1 MKKYFLPIAI
11 LVSIFSMYGCYTQVD
26 FRDRH
31 RDDYE
36 YSHDQDRN
44 DNYSENDSQSYSDG
58 ESDVTINNYYDG
70 YYPGYRRYLWHNY
83 YPSFSIGFSYGP
95 YWDNFCYDP
104 WYYGYYPAIPVI
116 AYYSPYYYDSYY
128 YGGYYNNSYWNG
140 GGSIYKERTNTAYR
154 LRNND
159 GGRGTTTLR
168 DRATRNL
175 IQTSLSKDRQR
186 TETLKRDVMDRT
198 RESVTVPRNRDINNT
213 GRDRTTISTDR
224 PSRSAEVQDAV
235 KGKRNSDQPAERNRE
250 IIRRDK
256 PASSNPEEVRTTKP
270 DRKESESPAVNTDRR
285 RQESTSPSRGSSGER
300 KKESYST
307 PRKESSQPRYEAP
320 RSSNSGS
327 SPRSSSPPSRGSSN
341 SGSGSRDRRR

>member
-11 LVSIFSMYGCYTQVD
+11 VVTLFSIYGCYTQVD

-83 YPSFSIGFSYGP
+83 YPSFSIGFSSGP

-104 WYYGYYPAIPVI
+104 WYYGYYPGIPVI

-186 TETLKRDVMDRT
+186 TETLKRDVLERT
-198 RESVTVPRNRDINNT
+198 RESVTAPRNRDINNT

-224 PSRSAEVQDAV
+224 PTRSTEVQDAV
-235 KGKRNSDQPAERNRE
+235 KGKRNSDQPTERNRE

-256 PASSNPEEVRTTKP
+256 PASSNPDEVKTIKP
-270 DRKESESPAVNTDRR
+270 DRKGSEAPSVNTER
-285 RQESTSPSRGSSGER
+285 R
-300 KKESYST
+300 KKESTS
-307 PRKESSQPRYEAP
+307 PRKESSQPRYTAP
-320 RSSNSGS
+320 RSSGSSS
-327 SPRSSSPPSRGSSN
+327 SPRSSSAPSRSSS

>member
-11 LVSIFSMYGCYTQVD
+11 VVTLFSMYGCYTQVD

-58 ESDVTINNYYDG
+58 ESDVTINNYYGG

-128 YGGYYNNSYWNG
+128 YGGYNNNSYWNG

-175 IQTSLSKDRQR
+175 IQTSISKDRQR
-186 TETLKRDVMDRT
+186 TETLKRDVLERT

-224 PSRSAEVQDAV
+224 PTRSAEVQDAV
-235 KGKRNSDQPAERNRE
+235 KGKRNSDQPTERNRE
-250 IIRRDK
+250 IIRRDR
-256 PASSNPEEVRTTKP
+256 PASSDPNEVKTAKP
-270 DRKESESPAVNTDRR
+270 DRKESESPDVNTDRK
-285 RQESTSPSRGSSGER
+285 RQESTTPSRGSSSDR

-307 PRKESSQPRYEAP
+307 PRKESSQPRYTAP
-320 RSSNSGS
+320 RSSGSSS
-327 SPRSSSPPSRGSSN
+327 SPRSSSSAPSRSSS

>member
-1 MKKYFLPIAI
+1 
-11 LVSIFSMYGCYTQVD
+11 
-26 FRDRH
+26 
-31 RDDYE
+31 
-36 YSHDQDRN
+36 
-44 DNYSENDSQSYSDG
+44 SDG

-83 YPSFSIGFSYGP
+83 YPSFSIGFSSGP

-104 WYYGYYPAIPVI
+104 WYYGYYPGIPVI

-186 TETLKRDVMDRT
+186 TETLKRDVLERT
-198 RESVTVPRNRDINNT
+198 RESVTAPRNRDINNT

-224 PSRSAEVQDAV
+224 PTRSTEVQDAV

-256 PASSNPEEVRTTKP
+256 PASSNPDEVKTTKP
-270 DRKESESPAVNTDRR
+270 DRKGSEAPSVNTERR
-285 RQESTSPSRGSSGER
+285 KKESTSPSRGSSGER

-307 PRKESSQPRYEAP
+307 PKRESSQPRYTAP
-320 RSSNSGS
+320 RSSGSSS
-327 SPRSSSPPSRGSSN
+327 SPRSSSAPSRSSS